1 MTLISIL
8 DCVRQKSIFFLLV
21 NRSAIDLVDLNSNFF
36 MFLSK
41 SKGSFD
47 VDLDR
52 ITP

>member
-8 DCVRQKSIFFLLV
+8 DCVRQKSIFFLSV
-21 NRSAIDLVDLNSNFF
+21 DRSYIDLVDLNPNFLF
-36 MFLSK
+36 FLDK

-47 VDLDR
+47 VDLER